1 MEEVFMRFPN
11 ESEYLKITI
20 NMGDFEPKKWFKT
33 EVFGWYKGVYVSIK
47 R

>member
-1 MEEVFMRFPN
+1 MRFPN

-20 NMGDFEPKKWFKT
+20 NIGDFEPKKWFKT
-33 EVFGWYKGVYVSIK
+33 EVFGWYKDVYVSIK